1 MQFQGARK
9 SRGKWGQNTGCR
21 SGEEIRI
28 QPLRSLAFEAS
39 KGSHPQN
46 GLTAAQPGD
55 SNDRLQPP
63 DYWTPHDTHMS
74 PRASGSPVYSSLCPP
89 KRQEACHCGVRAN
102 GPPQEARGTRCAF
115 VVSMETCQLGVLRG
129 QRPQSFS
136 FCQAFDR
143 MHTF

>member
-21 SGEEIRI
+21 SREEIRI